1 MGLPFRSRA
10 RSPFKSKSR
19 RSGASP
25 PDLRRFG
32 KGRRRQQPA
41 PVTILRS
48 PGGGTSLNEHQN
60 RARKSHPQANQW
72 PRACGQVLPAR
83 SPWRHDRRRFP
94 ASSSFLLLH
103 PPPRRFERTIGGI
116 GASDVSPRSPV
127 RHGIVDAHRA
137 VIRAD
142 RMRGQPASDPIRR
155 WGWFSGM
162 PNAVGGGGGMKTPCP
177 CSATSLRRA
186 ATTSGGNMLNGLWPF
201 SKMRL
206 SR

>member
-1 MGLPFRSRA
+1 MRPLARLRQSFKHRHRRAPLVLNESPSMGLPFRSRA

-116 GASDVSPRSPV
+116 GAGDVSPRLPFATGLSMRIGLSYV
-127 RHGIVDAHRA
+127 LTGCGVSRRLTQS
-137 VIRAD
+137 AD
-142 RMRGQPASDPIRR
+142 G
-155 WGWFSGM
+155 
-162 PNAVGGGGGMKTPCP
+162 
-177 CSATSLRRA
+177 
-186 ATTSGGNMLNGLWPF
+186 
-201 SKMRL
+201 
-206 SR
+206 